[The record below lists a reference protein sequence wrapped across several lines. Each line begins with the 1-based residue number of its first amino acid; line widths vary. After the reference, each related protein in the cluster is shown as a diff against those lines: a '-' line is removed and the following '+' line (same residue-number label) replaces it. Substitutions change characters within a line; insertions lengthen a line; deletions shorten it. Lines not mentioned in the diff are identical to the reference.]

1 MCPELAVV
9 PVSSDGPPVTSAP
22 ITMVPEVVFLW
33 VTCILRVGGGA
44 VFVLHALR
52 RASCACL
59 PWLGLGRGLRAIR
72 FCHSPSGKGT
82 SGLLASAPPARP
94 RIAPFALRVV
104 VPLPERAG
112 VPQSSNVGER

>member
-33 VTCILRVGGGA
+33 VTCILRVGGG

-82 SGLLASAPPARP
+82 SGPARLGTP
-94 RIAPFALRVV
+94 RPALGSPPSLSESWYLCPSRSASE
-104 VPLPERAG
+104 LECR
-112 VPQSSNVGER
+112 